1 MPQATFVL
9 KEPTSKD
16 ETLVYLLF
24 RFNGSKLKFSTGQ
37 KINPKFWNPT
47 SQRAREIK
55 SFDHGEFNGILN
67 NLSSIVGDEYRRL
80 INDKKTPTP
89 DLLKVP
95 LNLFLQKGDST
106 AHQKDLISFAD
117 YIVESTDR
125 SPGTKKQLKQAI
137 RNLREFKFFS
147 KRSLHFDSIDL
158 DFYDEFVD
166 FLIKKNYGKNT
177 IGTLIKNVKVFM
189 NEAVDRKLTQNL
201 QFKNRRFKT
210 VEEPTENIYLSE
222 KELAKL
228 YELDLS
234 TSQRLDRT
242 RDLFLIGCYTGLR
255 FSDLSELTRA
265 NITKDGNVA
274 RVKTIKTGE
283 VVMIPLKSQVKAILQ
298 KYEGEPPQAY
308 SNQKMN
314 DYLKEL
320 GEKAEINEE
329 VLITATKG
337 GVRNTEV
344 FTKWQL
350 ITTHTA
356 RRSFATNAYLMGV
369 PTISIMKITGHK
381 TEKSF
386 LKYIKI
392 SQEDNANKLINHP
405 FFS

>member
-1 MPQATFVL
+1 MPHASFVL
-9 KEPTSKD
+9 KEPTST
-16 ETLVYLLF
+16 EPTLVYLLY
-24 RFNGSKLKFSTGQ
+24 RFNGAKLKFSTGQ
-37 KINPKFWNPT
+37 KILPKLWNPET
-47 SQRAREIK
+47 QRAREVR
-55 SFDHGEFNGILN
+55 SFNYGEFNALLN
-67 NLSSIVGDEYRRL
+67 NLQGIVGDEYRRL
-80 INDKKTPTP
+80 LNDRKTPTP
-89 DLLKVP
+89 DLLRVA
-95 LNLFLQKGDST
+95 LNIFLQKGDS
-106 AHQKDLISFAD
+106 ASSKDLISFAE
-117 YIVESTDR
+117 YIVENTDR
-125 SPGTKKQLKQAI
+125 SHGTKKQLRQAI
-137 RNLREFKFFS
+137 RNLREFKFYS

-177 IGTLIKNVKVFM
+177 IGTLIKNLKVFM

-222 KELAKL
+222 KEIQRL

-234 TSQRLDRT
+234 TIQRLDRA
-242 RDLFLIGCYTGLR
+242 RDLFIIGCYTGLR
-255 FSDLSELTRA
+255 FSDLSELSKA
-265 NITKDGNVA
+265 NITRDGSVA
-274 RVKTIKTGE
+274 RVRTIKTGE
-283 VVMIPLKSQVKAILQ
+283 VVMIPLKSQVKSILQ
-298 KYEGEPPQAY
+298 KYEGIPPQAY

-320 GEKAEINEE
+320 GELAEMNEE

-337 GVRNTEV
+337 GVRSSETYK
-344 FTKWQL
+344 KWEL

-392 SQEDNANKLINHP
+392 SQEDNANKLVNHP